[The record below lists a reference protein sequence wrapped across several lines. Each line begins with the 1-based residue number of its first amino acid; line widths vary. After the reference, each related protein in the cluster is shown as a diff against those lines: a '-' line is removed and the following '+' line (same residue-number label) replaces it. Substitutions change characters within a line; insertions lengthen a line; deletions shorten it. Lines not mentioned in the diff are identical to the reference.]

1 MNYAILIYD
10 NEAQFAARS
19 DPEPKKR
26 AAYVAAWA
34 AYTNAL
40 KDAGVFVGGAGLQ
53 APPTAT
59 TLRFPDSQ
67 RQVQDGP
74 FADTK
79 EQLAGFY
86 LIQAAH
92 LDEALEWAA
101 RFPRAE
107 GRVLEVRPCL
117 TPLPA

>member
-10 NEAQFAARS
+10 NEAHFATRS
-19 DPEPKKR
+19 EPDPKKR
-26 AAYVAAWA
+26 QAYMATWA
-34 AYTNAL
+34 TYTNAL

-86 LIQAAH
+86 LIEAAH

-101 RFPRAE
+101 RLPRAD

-117 TPLPA
+117 APQPA